1 MLAVLTVDEA
11 THIEDVIGRSTINP
25 ARVGAA
31 LLLLELTGRAR
42 QLEGQ
47 RWIALR
53 ARTESR

>member
-1 MLAVLTVDEA
+1 VLAVLTVDEA
-11 THIEDVIGRSTINP
+11 THIEDVIGRSTLHP

-31 LLLLELTGRAR
+31 LLSLELSGRAR

-47 RWIALR
+47 RWIALG